1 MTARHRWITGCL
13 AATALAPIAIG
24 ALASPALADSDQVTK
39 VTICHATSSATN
51 PFVVIRPASPA
62 VLHAHVNHHD
72 GGDIVPPFSYRGVDY
87 PGENWTAEGKALSE
101 NGCMAQAPPPV
112 LTPPPVLDP
121 PELTPPPPSDDPVA
135 EEPVAEEPPSDGT
148 TGGDTTGEGTTGEEP
163 PAENP
168 PSVFGF

>member
-24 ALASPALADSDQVTK
+24 VLASPALAGGDQVTK

-62 VLHAHVNHHD
+62 VLYAHVNHHD

-87 PGENWTAEGKALSE
+87 PGKNWTAEGKALSE
-101 NGCMAQAPPPV
+101 NGCMAQTPPPVLDPPV

-121 PELTPPPPSDDPVA
+121 PVLTPPPVL
-135 EEPVAEEPPSDGT
+135 EPPA
-148 TGGDTTGEGTTGEEP
+148 EEP